1 MLEMVAA
8 EPIESDHCKGIVDA
22 VPRMWQPNRLP
33 WGGDEMIT
41 GVVLVV
47 IAAALVALTWRAVS
61 AAKSRQPQQLNREDG
76 AAATA
81 HTWVWSWIR

>member
-1 MLEMVAA
+1 
-8 EPIESDHCKGIVDA
+8 
-22 VPRMWQPNRLP
+22 
-33 WGGDEMIT
+33 MIT

-61 AAKSRQPQQLNREDG
+61 AAKSQQPQQLNREDG
-76 AAATA
+76 AATTA